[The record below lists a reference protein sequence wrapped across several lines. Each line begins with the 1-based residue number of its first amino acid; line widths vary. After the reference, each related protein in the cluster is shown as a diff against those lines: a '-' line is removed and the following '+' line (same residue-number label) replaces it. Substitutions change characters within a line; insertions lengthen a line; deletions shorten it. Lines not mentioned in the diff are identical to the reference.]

1 MKKMQYLYHSR
12 VCFCKTSMISN
23 NTKIYF
29 TFEIKFNQLI
39 VESQIP
45 GFNPRNVFYDVV
57 SNNLNSTCKHCMG
70 YYITH
75 T

>member
-1 MKKMQYLYHSR
+1 
-12 VCFCKTSMISN
+12 MILN
-23 NTKIYF
+23 INYTKINF

>member
-1 MKKMQYLYHSR
+1 M
-12 VCFCKTSMISN
+12 
-23 NTKIYF
+23 KIYF